1 MEKMID
7 RVVRSLPMEVKR
19 PSNSMVLAWVGF
31 FSFSFLVYYLL
42 SDGDF
47 SFILTYSAICRCFAF
62 FLLNFRMFTSNSGSS
77 VSLKTLQAYVVVF
90 AFRLLSLL
98 RHEGYLPYDR
108 SGDWFYHLVETS
120 SLAMACAAIY
130 LLYFRF
136 RATYDESKDS
146 FGNLHIPSHFG
157 VVYIIVPALFMA
169 VIFHPNLNKDFV
181 SDASW
186 TFSMYLESVA
196 ILPQL
201 YMFQKQANLPLE
213 VLVSHC
219 VFALGF
225 ARVIEM
231 AFWLWS
237 FHELTGHT
245 GGRLVGY
252 VVLLS
257 QFIHVVFM
265 GDFFYYYFQ
274 SIHRGTPMQLLPS
287 HSGLV

>member
-1 MEKMID
+1 
-7 RVVRSLPMEVKR
+7 
-19 PSNSMVLAWVGF
+19 MVLAWVAF
-31 FSFSFLVYYLL
+31 FSFSFIVYYAL

-47 SFILTYSAICRCFAF
+47 SFILTYSALWRCFAF
-62 FLLNFRMFTSNSGSS
+62 FLLNFRMLTSNSASS
-77 VSLKTLQAYVVVF
+77 VSLKTLEAYVVVF
-90 AFRLLSLL
+90 VFRLASLL

-108 SGDWFYHLVETS
+108 SGDWFYHLVETT
-120 SLAMACAAIY
+120 SLALVCGAIF

-136 RATYDESKDS
+136 RATYDEAKDA
-146 FGNLHIPSHFG
+146 FGSLHIPPQYG
-157 VVYIIVPALFMA
+157 VVYIIVPAMILA
-169 VIFHPNLNKDFV
+169 IFLRPNLNKDFF
-181 SDASW
+181 SDAAW

-201 YMFQKQANLPLE
+201 YMFTKQANTPVE

-225 ARVIEM
+225 ARVMEM

-237 FHELTGHT
+237 FHELTGHAT
-245 GGRLVGY
+245 GRLVGY

-257 QFIHVVFM
+257 QFFHVAFM

-274 SIHRGTPMQLLPS
+274 SIRWGTPMNVLPT
-287 HSGLV
+287 HSGMV